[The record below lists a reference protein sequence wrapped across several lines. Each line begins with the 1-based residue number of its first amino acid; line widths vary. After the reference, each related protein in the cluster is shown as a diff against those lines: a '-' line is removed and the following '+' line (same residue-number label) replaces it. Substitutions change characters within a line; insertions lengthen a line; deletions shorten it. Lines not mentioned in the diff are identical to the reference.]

1 MQEAKVIEANVGL
14 TRSKANQ
21 AMAELEFQNINLKS
35 QTKLYETRSISV
47 DKYELALS
55 IQRMA
60 EAAYDAAASEA
71 EKAKLKFDS
80 TVGGVNTTVAS
91 IQAQLVEARYY
102 LDNTLLRAPEDG
114 MVVSLQVRPGMVA
127 GDLRIGALA
136 SFLVD
141 ADRYL
146 LLGQPDCRHRG
157 HHLHRLPHRQM
168 PKVSSGA
175 SGRRSPSRPR
185 AARTSVRANGASG
198 PRSLAFTSARKLW
211 PAHSSTR

>member
-1 MQEAKVIEANVGL
+1 
-14 TRSKANQ
+14 
-21 AMAELEFQNINLKS
+21 
-35 QTKLYETRSISV
+35 
-47 DKYELALS
+47 
-55 IQRMA
+55 
-60 EAAYDAAASEA
+60 
-71 EKAKLKFDS
+71 
-80 TVGGVNTTVAS
+80 
-91 IQAQLVEARYY
+91 
-102 LDNTLLRAPEDG
+102 

-175 SGRRSPSRPR
+175 S
-185 AARTSVRANGASG
+185 AAFTFDRGGAASVRAESG
-198 PRSLAFTSARKLW
+198 IGTRSWPYIGRKLW
-211 PAHSSTR
+211 PAHS

>member
-1 MQEAKVIEANVGL
+1 MIEANVGL
-14 TRSKANQ
+14 TRSKANR

-102 LDNTLLRAPEDG
+102 LDNTPCAP
-114 MVVSLQVRPGMVA
+114 
-127 GDLRIGALA
+127 
-136 SFLVD
+136 
-141 ADRYL
+141 
-146 LLGQPDCRHRG
+146 
-157 HHLHRLPHRQM
+157 
-168 PKVSSGA
+168 
-175 SGRRSPSRPR
+175 RR
-185 AARTSVRANGASG
+185 TGW
-198 PRSLAFTSARKLW
+198 L
-211 PAHSSTR
+211 